1 MVKREVACTRL
12 VWFPNPLTATHFQSQ
27 MGTMSR
33 LRDSM
38 DHERCCD
45 RRDGGT
51 LPKDMTRVSVVP
63 LWQYFSE
70 DHILNSLRKE
80 YIRINGQR

>member
-1 MVKREVACTRL
+1 MRGVV
-12 VWFPNPLTATHFQSQ
+12 
-27 MGTMSR
+27 
-33 LRDSM
+33 
-38 DHERCCD
+38 CD

-70 DHILNSLRKE
+70 DHILISLRKE
-80 YIRINGQR
+80 YVEMGRDDIEH